1 MAGHLSGIAIRPAR
15 KAPMVTRESVAVAAS
30 SGLEGD
36 HAGKAPDRMVT
47 VMSAEAW
54 RDALDALDPPLE
66 AGERLDWTVRRANL
80 LTEGAALPRARGGVI
95 RIGELVLAVTGQ
107 TWPCKRMEEARPGLL
122 KALARDWRGGVTCAV
137 REAGK
142 VSVGDSV
149 EILVSPPEVKRRLP

>member
-1 MAGHLSGIAIRPAR
+1 MTGHLCAIAIRPAR
-15 KAPMVTRESVAVAAS
+15 KAPMETRETVDVTVTG
-30 SGLEGD
+30 GLDGD

-54 RDALDALDPPLE
+54 HDALDALDPPLE
-66 AGERLDWTVRRANL
+66 PGEHLDWTVRRANL
-80 LTEGAALPRARGGVI
+80 LTEGVTLPRAKGGVI
-95 RIGELVLAVTGQ
+95 RIGQLVLEVTGQ

-137 REAGK
+137 REAGT
-142 VSVGDSV
+142 VSVGDTV